1 MKQVLKCNTPDCSST
16 STIQAEQPIADYVED
31 LQFSG
36 FKDGSIAS
44 TGAVE
49 YGMGNKKWFFQC
61 CRNSFNHKFGFS
73 VI

>member
-1 MKQVLKCNTPDCSST
+1 MKQVLCVILLIAALPLQST
-16 STIQAEQPIADYVED
+16 EQPIADYVED

-49 YGMGNKKWFFQC
+49 YGRGNKKWFFP
-61 CRNSFNHKFGFS
+61 N
-73 VI
+73 